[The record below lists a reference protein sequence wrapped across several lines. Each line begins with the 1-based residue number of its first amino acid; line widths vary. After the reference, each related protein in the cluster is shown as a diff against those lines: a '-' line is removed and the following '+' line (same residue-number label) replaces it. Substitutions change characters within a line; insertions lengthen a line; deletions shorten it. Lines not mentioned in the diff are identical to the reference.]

1 LLTID
6 INEMLVDH
14 WYQLNVCWQLISMKC
29 LLIIDINEMFVDNWY
44 QWNICWQLISIK
56 CLLTIDINEMFVDDW
71 YHWNVCWQ
79 LISLKCLLT
88 IDINQISVDNWY
100 QWSVCWQLISMK
112 CLLTI
117 DINQISVDNVDLILI
132 NSTPIFDLHG
142 ALNFIILWC
151 PQSSWIQWVIVWYN
165 YMNPV
170 KMSICFLI
178 HWSPKKK
185 KIVSILDFI
194 SCFHS

>member
-1 LLTID
+1 MVHYFTIYCGFNGWQLVSMILFVYNLYQWNICWRLISMNCLLTI
-6 INEMLVDH
+6 N
-14 WYQLNVCWQLISMKC
+14 
-29 LLIIDINEMFVDNWY
+29 INEMFVDSWY
-44 QWNICWQLISIK
+44 QWNVRWRLISMK
-56 CLLTIDINEMFVDDW
+56 CSVTIDINEMFVDDW
-71 YHWNVCWQ
+71 YQWNVCWQ
-79 LISLKCLLT
+79 Y
-88 IDINQISVDNWY
+88 WY
-100 QWSVCWQLISMK
+100 QWNVCWQLISMK

-151 PQSSWIQWVIVWYN
+151 PQSSRIQWVIVWYN